1 MTMSAG
7 TAMPGQ
13 AAALRPGDP
22 IRLGPYMLHGR
33 LGQGGMGTVYLG
45 RSVDG
50 PWVAIKMIRADYAG
64 DAEFRA
70 RFRREADNA
79 RRVARFCTAAVVDA
93 DPDADLPYLV
103 TEYVEGPTLAKA
115 VTQSGP
121 LRSANLEQLAVCVAT
136 ALTAIHNAGVV
147 HRDLTPANV
156 LLSPV
161 GPKVIDFGVARA
173 SDVTTLTVAR
183 DAPAIGTPGYMSP
196 EQIMGAPVT
205 SATDVFAW
213 GGIVVYAA
221 TAERPFGAGTTDALF
236 YRVLHS
242 EPRLEGLEP
251 ALRAIVE
258 QAMDKDPARRPT
270 ARALL
275 MRLVGEPGTIMIPPG
290 PTPEL
295 LPALV
300 PAEPPDL
307 LPAALPVPAAD
318 RLPAGPAD
326 PLPAALP
333 VPSAVPSPAVAAGP
347 PPAPRSDPGPVPPR
361 TAARRRRRRT
371 GAFIGAAAVI
381 AAAAVTAGVLI
392 TSGTGGGVSAA
403 DRARGSR
410 QVAAEA
416 DRVRATDPA
425 LARQLSLAAFRVQP
439 TAEADRAMLASF
451 AQVAVTRVATATA
464 TTNALALRPD
474 GRLLAVAG
482 TDRTIRLTDMLDPAH
497 PVTVATLSGYHD
509 QATAVVFSPDG
520 RTLAVASVDDT
531 VWLWDVSNPRNPT
544 WLTTLKGHIS
554 PVEAVAFSPDGR
566 VLATAGDDRTA
577 RLWNVSDLRHP
588 AFLESLTG
596 HLGPVM
602 AVAFA
607 PVGHTAVTASVD
619 GTARLWNVSDPRQ
632 PALLA
637 SLTGQ
642 RGAITSVAFAADGRT
657 LVTGGDDATA
667 RLWDVSVGNHP
678 VALGVLADHT
688 ARVSGAAFAGGL
700 LVTTSLDGTTDLYD
714 ATDVRRP
721 VLVARLAD
729 TTRGGVEAVDVS
741 RNGDTLAT
749 GTDDGAVRVR
759 PLDAPRLAA
768 AACADPA
775 NQLSRAESRRYL
787 SGLPDLHH
795 C

>member
-1 MTMSAG
+1 MSAG
-7 TAMPGQ
+7 TAMPSQ

-22 IRLGPYMLHGR
+22 IRLGPYMLYGR

-45 RSVDG
+45 RSADG

-70 RFRREADNA
+70 RFRREADSA

-115 VTQSGP
+115 VTQNGP
-121 LRSANLEQLAVCVAT
+121 LRAANLEQLAVCVAT

-242 EPRLEGLEP
+242 EPRLDGLEP

-275 MRLVGEPGTIMIPPG
+275 MRLVGEPGTVMIP
-290 PTPEL
+290 
-295 LPALV
+295 
-300 PAEPPDL
+300 
-307 LPAALPVPAAD
+307 PAALPEPLPAVVPGPPAAVVAA
-318 RLPAGPAD
+318 PSAVSPSEGAAVPV
-326 PLPAALP
+326 PAALP
-333 VPSAVPSPAVAAGP
+333 VPSPAGAGALPAASR
-347 PPAPRSDPGPVPPR
+347 ADPGSVPPR
-361 TAARRRRRRT
+361 AAARRRRRRT
-371 GAFIGAAAVI
+371 GMVVGAVALI

-392 TSGTGGGVSAA
+392 VSGTGGGVSAA
-403 DRARGSR
+403 DRARVSR
-410 QVAAEA
+410 RVAAEA
-416 DRVRATDPA
+416 DQARATDPA
-425 LARQLSLAAFRVQP
+425 LARQLSLAAFRAQP

-451 AQVAVTRVATATA
+451 APVVVTRIATPTA

-482 TDRTIRLTDMLDPAH
+482 TDRTIRLTDMVDPAH
-497 PVTVATLSGYHD
+497 PVTVATLSGYLD

-520 RTLAVASVDDT
+520 RTLAVASMDDT
-531 VWLWDVSNPRNPT
+531 VWLWDVSNPRHPT

-554 PVEAVAFSPDGR
+554 PVEAVAFSPDGQ

-596 HLGPVM
+596 HLGPVT

-619 GTARLWNVSDPRQ
+619 GTARLWNVSNPRQ

-637 SLTGQ
+637 TLTGQ

-657 LVTGGDDATA
+657 LVTGGDDATV
-667 RLWDVSVGNHP
+667 RLWDVSVPGHP
-678 VALGVLADHT
+678 VVLGVLAGHT
-688 ARVSGAAFAGGL
+688 ARVTGVVVAGGL

-714 ATDVRRP
+714 ATDVHRL

-729 TTRGGVEAVDVS
+729 TTRGGVEAVDAS
-741 RNGDTLAT
+741 RDGDTLAT
-749 GTDDGAVRVR
+749 GTDDGAARVR
-759 PLDAPRLAA
+759 PLDAPHLAA

-775 NQLSRAESRRYL
+775 NQLTRAESRRYL
-787 SGLPDLHH
+787 SDLPDLSH